1 VISANKNTSDGVSI
15 AREGEAKTLRFIAWW
30 PRLLLDRP
38 LQLCI
43 INRIKI
49 VLVRKT
55 THGKQI
61 SKPVEM
67 TQRTLIYL
75 GEHNDTRKLG
85 FGVIGDSGM
94 EDEDPWVTSVQI
106 SFSVTK

>member
-1 VISANKNTSDGVSI
+1 
-15 AREGEAKTLRFIAWW
+15 
-30 PRLLLDRP
+30 
-38 LQLCI
+38 
-43 INRIKI
+43 
-49 VLVRKT
+49 
-55 THGKQI
+55 
-61 SKPVEM
+61 M

-85 FGVIGDSGM
+85 FGVIGDSGV